1 MRRIAVVGA
10 GIAGLVAAHGLVRAG
25 YEVTVFSDRTA
36 EQWLAARPTG
46 TAARFAP
53 ALAYER
59 ELGLDHWDGD
69 APKLMGAHLVVCPR
83 PGNQLATMIGRQS
96 SPGAAIDV
104 RLQSHR
110 WLHDLEARG
119 GRVRIESVTLERL
132 DAIAAEHDLTVVA
145 AGKAELASVFERDE
159 PRSVYREPQ
168 RNVAMVV
175 VVGPSLQREGLPFV
189 GVKNNIIDG
198 VGEAV
203 WIPYFH
209 RDVGPCWNLI
219 FEAKPGGPMDVF
231 MGARHGA
238 EALALARRTI
248 ETLVPW
254 DAAWARD
261 MTLADELGWLVGRI
275 TPTVRRPVGRLPSG
289 RVVTCIGDT
298 AMCFD
303 PLAAQGA
310 NNGTKMARHL
320 VERVVA
326 HEDRPLDAA
335 WMTETFESFWATHG
349 HPAFALTNLMLEP
362 MTTAGRLL
370 LLAQYGSDGRD
381 RDRDHPGRQAL
392 ADWFADGFADP
403 ARVLDALTHVAT
415 ARRTIGETV
424 GRTWWRPV
432 AAGAMGIAWRQLRQ
446 ALGREPGHPGSPVI
460 DRRA

>member
-25 YEVTVFSDRTA
+25 YDVTVLSDRTA
-36 EQWLAARPTG
+36 DQWLAGRPTG

-59 ELGLDHWDGD
+59 ELGLDHWERE
-69 APKLMGAHLVVCPR
+69 APKVSGAHLLACPR
-83 PGNQLATMIGRQS
+83 PGNQLATLIGRQTT
-96 SPGAAIDV
+96 PGVAIDV

-119 GRVRIESVTLERL
+119 GRVKIETVSLDRL

-145 AGKAELASVFERDE
+145 AGKGELASLFERDE
-159 PRSVYREPQ
+159 ERSVYREPQ

-175 VVGPSLQREGLPFV
+175 VVGPTLEREGIPFV
-189 GVKNNIIDG
+189 GVKNNIIEG

-219 FEAKPGGPMDVF
+219 FEAKAGGPMDVF
-231 MGARHGA
+231 MGAKSGA
-238 EALALARRTI
+238 EALASARRTI

-261 MTLADELGWLVGRI
+261 MALADELGWLVGRI

-289 RVVTCIGDT
+289 RLVTCIGDT
-298 AMCFD
+298 AVLFD

-320 VERVVA
+320 VQRVIA
-326 HEDRPLDAA
+326 HEDRPFDAA
-335 WMTETFESFWATHG
+335 WMTETFESFWTTLG

-362 MTTAGRLL
+362 MSLAGRLL
-370 LLAQYGSDGRD
+370 LMAQYGSDGRD
-381 RDRDHPGRQAL
+381 RDGARTGRQAL
-392 ADWFADGFADP
+392 ADWFADGFAEP
-403 ARVLDALTHVAT
+403 AQILDALTDVAK
-415 ARRTIGETV
+415 ARRVIGEIL
-424 GRTWWRPV
+424 GGWWGRPV

-446 ALGREPGHPGSPVI
+446 ALGREPGHPGTPMI

>member
-59 ELGLDHWDGD
+59 ELELDHWERD
-69 APKLMGAHLVVCPR
+69 APKIVGAHLLVCPR

-96 SPGAAIDV
+96 SPGLAIDV

-145 AGKAELASVFERDE
+145 AGKGELTALFERDE
-159 PRSVYREPQ
+159 SRSVYREPQ

-175 VVGPSLQREGLPFV
+175 VAGPSLERKGIPFV
-189 GVKNNIIDG
+189 GVKNNILDG

-219 FEAKPGGPMDVF
+219 FEAKAGGPMDVF
-231 MGARHGA
+231 MGAKTGA

-261 MTLADELGWLVGRI
+261 MQLADELGWLVGRI

-289 RVVTCIGDT
+289 RLVTCIGDT
-298 AMCFD
+298 AVHFD

-320 VERVVA
+320 VQRVVA
-326 HEDRPLDAA
+326 HEDRTFDAA
-335 WMTETFESFWATHG
+335 WMTETFESFWTTLG
-349 HPAFALTNLMLEP
+349 HPAFAMTNLMLEP
-362 MTTAGRLL
+362 MTPAGRLL
-370 LLAQYGSDGRD
+370 LVAQYGSDGRD
-381 RDRDHPGRQAL
+381 RSGTADGRQAL
-392 ADWFADGFADP
+392 ADWFADGFAQP
-403 ARVLDALTHVAT
+403 AQLLDALTDVAK
-415 ARRTIGETV
+415 ARRLIGDTIGGWW
-424 GRTWWRPV
+424 GRRV
-432 AAGAMGIAWRQLRQ
+432 MAGAAGIAWQQLRQ
-446 ALGREPGHPGSPVI
+446 TLGRSPSHPGT
-460 DRRA
+460 